1 LFHWELVDCK
11 TASWSA
17 ATLHRCEA
25 SRISIG
31 LKSCCIGNRGAAGEF
46 VGFSQVI
53 FHHHPSTRSSLRRS
67 GHPLSSW
74 YQISSVYSVS
84 IHKSIPVDL
93 LFFVLSRKSHTK
105 ICRFR
110 FCLSPRLHRFTSFSC
125 WSFFLCVACSC
136 PSRRSLGL
144 NSESFS
150 SFCRGTVFCRGYVF
164 QCFVE
169 FRQVFV
175 NARHSFVSFSCR
187 ASVSETVSDS
197 NFDRP

>member
-1 LFHWELVDCK
+1 MRILSIAE

-93 LFFVLSRKSHTK
+93 LFFVLYRKSPTK
-105 ICRFR
+105 ILGLDFAIALDCIG
-110 FCLSPRLHRFTSFSC
+110 LQVLVAGRL
-125 WSFFLCVACSC
+125 FFLCVACSC
-136 PSRRSLGL
+136 PSRRSLGSGL
-144 NSESFS
+144 
-150 SFCRGTVFCRGYVF
+150 CLRLHVCVGV
-164 QCFVE
+164 
-169 FRQVFV
+169 
-175 NARHSFVSFSCR
+175 
-187 ASVSETVSDS
+187 
-197 NFDRP
+197 